1 MSSPAM
7 MGPKS
12 SFNKTCNLFGQYL
25 KEMRFSGDLNLANP
39 DANVEPKGTS
49 NVDSAMSTMN
59 LFPLS
64 SGVVFYDETI
74 PKSAPTGT
82 ASPQMTIFYNGQ
94 VIVYNDVSAEKCK
107 EIIELASKG
116 SDALRNGVD
125 VAGQPMGLASPVV
138 CSNVSAPVFTNRMK
152 VSDLPIVRKASLQRF
167 FEKRKDRLNAKAP
180 YTLNNPTPDHKSKP
194 KPEQSKSATSPWLG
208 LAAQPELRS

>member
-12 SFNKTCNLFGQYL
+12 NFNKTCNLFSQYL
-25 KEMRFSGDLNLANP
+25 KEMRFSGDLNLASP
-39 DANVEPKGTS
+39 DANVEPKGAP

-64 SGVVFYDETI
+64 SGVGFYDETI
-74 PKSAPTGT
+74 PKSAPAGT

-94 VIVYNDVSAEKCK
+94 VIVYNDVSAAKVK

-116 SDALRNGVD
+116 SAVSNAVD
-125 VAGQPMGLASPVV
+125 VAGQPMGLALPVV
-138 CSNVSAPVFTNRMK
+138 GSNVSAPGLTNRMK

-167 FEKRKDRLNAKAP
+167 FEKRKDRLSAKAP
-180 YTLNNPTPDHKSKP
+180 YTLNNPAADHKSKP
-194 KPEQSKSATSPWLG
+194 NPEQSKSAASPW
-208 LAAQPELRS
+208 PV

>member
-12 SFNKTCNLFGQYL
+12 SFNKTCNLLSQYL
-25 KEMRFSGDLNLANP
+25 KEVRFSGDLNLAN
-39 DANVEPKGTS
+39 VEPTGTS
-49 NVDSAMSTMN
+49 DVDSAMSTMN

-64 SGVVFYDETI
+64 SDVGFYDETI
-74 PKSAPTGT
+74 PKSALTGT

-94 VIVYNDVSAEKCK
+94 VIIYNDVSADKVK
-107 EIIELASKG
+107 EILELASKG
-116 SDALRNGVD
+116 SALRNAVG

-138 CSNVSAPVFTNRMK
+138 GSNVSAPVLTNRMK
-152 VSDLPIVRKASLQRF
+152 VSDLPIVRKASLHRF
-167 FEKRKDRLNAKAP
+167 FEKRKDRLSAKAP
-180 YTLNNPTPDHKSKP
+180 YTLNNPTADHKSKP
-194 KPEQSKSATSPWLG
+194 SPEQSKSAASPWLG